1 MVMFLA
7 LDLVKSVESLCFW
20 GVVSGVASAMHWH
33 QEAARI
39 QHPRGLQHAQ
49 SYQRK
54 GFLSITFFFEVY
66 PTGVFL
72 CPTPGIFS
80 SSKRLMSA
88 VCYKIFE
95 DFFFTWKH
103 RKAFRRISQPGGK
116 SNLHWSLVYLVLV
129 RFSWVNRLCASGLYT
144 ERGSRSGLLW
154 MAEVTRQNE
163 CLCWWMSPGIAGPR
177 SWLLWICPSLPGAVI
192 LDASASIDSK
202 LTTSSEFSFQLWD
215 LAWPWIVTRC
225 QGISLSVVCSALHPI
240 CPAHP
245 PGLKSG
251 ASGPQI

>member
-1 MVMFLA
+1 MHKVISAKDFCQSLFFLKYIQQA
-7 LDLVKSVESLCFW
+7 FSCVLPLVSFLLLRDWCLLFVIRSL
-20 GVVSGVASAMHWH
+20 
-33 QEAARI
+33 RI
-39 QHPRGLQHAQ
+39 
-49 SYQRK
+49 
-54 GFLSITFFFEVY
+54 
-66 PTGVFL
+66 
-72 CPTPGIFS
+72 
-80 SSKRLMSA
+80 
-88 VCYKIFE
+88 
-95 DFFFTWKH
+95 FFFTWKH

-215 LAWPWIVTRC
+215 LAWPWIVTN
-225 QGISLSVVCSALHPI
+225 ISFCSL
-240 CPAHP
+240 
-245 PGLKSG
+245 
-251 ASGPQI
+251 